1 MAIAGQTGT
10 YHLAASPNE
19 YSPARQNTY
28 EFVVTGLDNLVKEGT
43 DEIITNAADVLR
55 FSVTKCDIPHYS
67 QNVITIKRGNTSMKF
82 AGAITFDSGTL
93 VINDYI
99 GADGKSVLASWQA
112 LSGNVRTETVGNAAD
127 YKKDCWLLEYTP
139 DFKTLVRQF
148 EMKGCWIS
156 KLTEE
161 AFDAENDG
169 KKTVTATVEY
179 DKAFMS
185 PPDEDA
191 E

>member
-10 YHLAASPNE
+10 YHLAASPRQYN
-19 YSPARQNTY
+19 PARQNAY
-28 EFVVTGLDNLVKEGT
+28 EFVVTGLDELIKVGS
-43 DEIITNAADVLR
+43 DDVITNAAEVLR
-55 FSVTKCDIPHYS
+55 FSVVKCDIPHFS
-67 QNVITIKRGNTSMKF
+67 QNVITIKRGNTQMKF
-82 AGAITFDSGTL
+82 AGAMTFDAGNL

-112 LSGNVRTETVGNAAD
+112 LSGDVKNETVGNAAD
-127 YKKDCWLLEYTP
+127 YKKDCWLLEYTS

-148 EMKGCWIS
+148 ELKGCWIS
-156 KLTEE
+156 KLSEDG
-161 AFDAENDG
+161 FDAESDN
-169 KKTVTATVEY
+169 KKTISATVEF

-185 PPDEDA
+185 PPDDE